1 MAITVAGWS
10 ARSTNAED
18 PPPADIG
25 TVADVDPATLP
36 AVNIDPHVAGLSAG
50 LATPDG
56 AQELAATL
64 AWNLRVEAEAV
75 ATGDASLLPAIADG
89 ERLHEL
95 QAVIEEGAGGGQRVI
110 PTYTFDS
117 LDLKVVYPGGLQ
129 RGANAGLAARG
140 TVEEIVR
147 AESGEELER
156 RERPFAVTFS
166 LRRTTSGRWLNTDT
180 LPYDTSAQQSP

>member
-1 MAITVAGWS
+1 VAGWS

-18 PPPADIG
+18 PAPTDIG
-25 TVADVDPATLP
+25 TVAEVDPASLP
-36 AVNIDPHVAGLSAG
+36 TVNIDPSVAGLSAG
-50 LATPDG
+50 LATPEG

-75 ATGDASLLPAIADG
+75 ATADATLLPAIADG
-89 ERLHEL
+89 ERLHEI
-95 QAVIEEGAGGGQRVI
+95 QALIEAGAAGGQRVI

-117 LDLKVVYPGGLQ
+117 LDLRVVFPGGLQ

-147 AESGEELER
+147 SESGEVLER

-180 LPYDTSAQQSP
+180 LPYDTTTEQSP

>member
-1 MAITVAGWS
+1 M
-10 ARSTNAED
+10 
-18 PPPADIG
+18 
-25 TVADVDPATLP
+25 
-36 AVNIDPHVAGLSAG
+36 
-50 LATPDG
+50 
-56 AQELAATL
+56 
-64 AWNLRVEAEAV
+64 
-75 ATGDASLLPAIADG
+75 LPAIADG

-95 QAVIEEGAGGGQRVI
+95 QAVIEEGAAGGQRVI

-147 AESGEELER
+147 SESGEELER